1 MFDELK
7 RKIAHYIIRHKFLK
21 KSNEQ
26 IHFSKVISNSKTVFI
41 ILPADQK
48 DLYYSLNIV
57 DYLVMKDKQITFFV
71 PFENRNAITKYDNA
85 TILTYHSTSITKIF
99 MPNKT
104 LIQKLNSMEF
114 DLVIDLERNE
124 NTFISAVANIIKSK
138 VRIGFK
144 KNRSENY
151 YNLLIQNS
159 DQNIESNYM
168 NLLTSIKML

>member
-1 MFDELK
+1 
-7 RKIAHYIIRHKFLK
+7 
-21 KSNEQ
+21 
-26 IHFSKVISNSKTVFI
+26 
-41 ILPADQK
+41 
-48 DLYYSLNIV
+48 
-57 DYLVMKDKQITFFV
+57 MKDKQITFFV
-71 PFENRNAITKYDNA
+71 PFENRNAITKYNNA
-85 TILTYHSTSITKIF
+85 TIVTYHSTSITKLF

-114 DLVIDLERNE
+114 ELVIDLERNE
-124 NTFISAVANIIKSK
+124 NTFMSAVANIVKSK